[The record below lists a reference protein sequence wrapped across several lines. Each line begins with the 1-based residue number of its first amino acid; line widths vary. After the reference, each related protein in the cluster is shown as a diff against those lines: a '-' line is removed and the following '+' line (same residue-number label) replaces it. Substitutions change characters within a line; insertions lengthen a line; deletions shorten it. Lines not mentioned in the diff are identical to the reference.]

1 MTKEIKII
9 KKKGGLMNRI
19 LARLHVF
26 LSETLMTFFFSH
38 HPFLRFSAFPYF
50 CILQMMNPIHIFCTL
65 YTPYIPT
72 HMLFSHV
79 CTLLCALVTVD
90 TAYTIYFFLIHHC
103 TNILS
108 SLHILVHHC
117 TFCASLH
124 TKTSPDRKWQ
134 HHFYNSHRLNGVG
147 LCSRFGLR
155 AAWPFR
161 PYTQAHSSHRPI
173 FIARKRKR
181 SI

>member
-103 TNILS
+103 TNSLS

-124 TKTSPDRKWQ
+124 ILCITARENNPCIYQPSTLEKKISLTL
-134 HHFYNSHRLNGVG
+134 HTHAINSG
-147 LCSRFGLR
+147 
-155 AAWPFR
+155 
-161 PYTQAHSSHRPI
+161 
-173 FIARKRKR
+173 
-181 SI
+181 